1 MNFYTIGIESALAL
15 TGLLL
20 LLVDLVIPPERRKLL
35 GYAAAVVVGVLFLYS
50 LSGRYA
56 PVEPVEAFGGSA
68 VLDGLAVFF
77 KRFFLLAAVLVLL
90 VSVEFSG
97 KLTTGA
103 TEFWAL
109 TLFALVGMLFAASAN
124 NFAMLFVAIE
134 LITVTFYI
142 LTSYQRTRL
151 ASLEAGVKYLIIGA
165 VSSAVMV
172 YGIALVF
179 GAAGSMQFAEI
190 ARQSPEL
197 AENRLFQ
204 LGMLFVIGGLA
215 FKVSVFPF
223 QIWAPDVYEG
233 SPAPATAFLA
243 VGSKAAGVVL
253 LVRLLGQVA
262 PDLALKWEK
271 LLLLLGCVSILF
283 GALCA
288 IPQRSLKRLMGY
300 SSIVNGG
307 FLFLGLA
314 AMSQAGSAAVL
325 FYLAAYLFT
334 VLAAFAVVAVVI
346 QAAGDDD
353 IASVAGLAQRA
364 PLAGVALTL
373 AMVSLAGVP
382 PLAGFM
388 GKFFLLKA
396 LVEQGAS
403 FTAYWWAIGVA
414 VLGALI
420 GFYYYFGV
428 IRAVWWP
435 REAGAPTELPLS
447 PVATA
452 TLVLCVA
459 GILVLGIYPAP
470 VWDAARAA
478 VALLRLG

>member
-1 MNFYTIGIESALAL
+1 
-15 TGLLL
+15 
-20 LLVDLVIPPERRKLL
+20 
-35 GYAAAVVVGVLFLYS
+35 
-50 LSGRYA
+50 
-56 PVEPVEAFGGSA
+56 
-68 VLDGLAVFF
+68 
-77 KRFFLLAAVLVLL
+77 
-90 VSVEFSG
+90 
-97 KLTTGA
+97 
-103 TEFWAL
+103 
-109 TLFALVGMLFAASAN
+109 
-124 NFAMLFVAIE
+124 
-134 LITVTFYI
+134 
-142 LTSYQRTRL
+142 
-151 ASLEAGVKYLIIGA
+151 
-165 VSSAVMV
+165 VMV

-197 AENRLFQ
+197 AQSRLFQ
-204 LGMLFVIGGLA
+204 LGMLFVICGLA

-353 IASVAGLAQRA
+353 LASVAGLAQRA
-364 PLAGVALTL
+364 PLAGVGLTL

-403 FTAYWWAIGVA
+403 FTAYWWAVGIA
-414 VLGALI
+414 VLGAL
-420 GFYYYFGV
+420 
-428 IRAVWWP
+428 
-435 REAGAPTELPLS
+435 
-447 PVATA
+447 
-452 TLVLCVA
+452 
-459 GILVLGIYPAP
+459 
-470 VWDAARAA
+470 
-478 VALLRLG
+478 